1 MKLTTVSTLSA
12 IAIFVATLPHGVG
25 AWLIKSLPIE
35 PVITKL
41 HSKEAV
47 LASPKLFAQSIAKK
61 KLNKMFGKDAK
72 KEWKALTKLWGKES
86 AWNWKAKNPHSTAFG
101 IAQVLGTPEGSTIQY
116 QVNKGLEYIVHR
128 YDKPT
133 NAWAFWQRNG
143 WY

>member
-1 MKLTTVSTLSA
+1 MKLSTVSILSA

-25 AWLIKSLPIE
+25 AWLIKSLPLE

-86 AWNWKAKNPHSTAFG
+86 AWNWKAKNPHSSAFG

>member
-1 MKLTTVSTLSA
+1 M
-12 IAIFVATLPHGVG
+12 ATLPHGVG
-25 AWLIKSLPIE
+25 AWLIKSLPLE

-86 AWNWKAKNPHSTAFG
+86 AWNWKAKNPHSSAFG